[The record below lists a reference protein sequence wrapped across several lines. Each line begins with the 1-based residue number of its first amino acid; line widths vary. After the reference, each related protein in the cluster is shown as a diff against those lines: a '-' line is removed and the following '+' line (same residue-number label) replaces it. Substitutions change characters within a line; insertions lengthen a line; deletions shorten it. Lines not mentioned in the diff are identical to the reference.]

1 MNISKGNHFLHLQ
14 HGIGKVQ
21 SIQERSFYG
30 CPEAS
35 YVQMYFAR
43 DQLTVTVLESDL
55 SGVVRDLITAEQAKD
70 LLGQVK
76 AWKGKP
82 ESKWKVRAN
91 ANQAAL
97 DSGDPFRYVK
107 VAKALAQL
115 DNEGTLRLCD
125 KQHFNQSLDLLTE
138 ELAAALKKS
147 PQQARKLIDQAISA

>member
-1 MNISKGNHFLHLQ
+1 M
-14 HGIGKVQ
+14 
-21 SIQERSFYG
+21 
-30 CPEAS
+30 
-35 YVQMYFAR
+35 QMYFAR

-76 AWKGKP
+76 AWKSKP

-107 VAKALAQL
+107 VAKNLAQL

-125 KQHFNQSLDLLTE
+125 KQHFNQSLNLLTE